1 MEVLRDPATCPRPE
15 QGTAVTIGAFD
26 GVHRGHRTVIRALQQ
41 RAAEEGL
48 RTAVVTFDRHPA
60 SVVRPESA
68 PLLLTDLDQK
78 LELLADCGVDY
89 TLVIRFDEERSQE
102 PAADFVE
109 QVLSA
114 CLNAKLV
121 AVGEDFH
128 FGHGRSGNVALLR
141 EMGAELGFEVIGH
154 ELVDAEGNPAD
165 GEPVSST
172 RIRKAL
178 RDGDLAAANE
188 MLGRPH
194 EVRGVVDHG
203 DKRARELGFRTANL
217 DVPTTTCLPGRR
229 HLRRLVRH
237 PRRRAPPHGDLAREA
252 PHVLRAGRRLAARG
266 PPHRL
271 RRRPLRPA
279 RPGAVRRA
287 PARRAQVRLGRGP
300 RRADGPRRRPVPHHP
315 HQPLTTPVAQ
325 FVTLLVTY

>member
-48 RTAVVTFDRHPA
+48 RTAVITFDRHPA
-60 SVVRPESA
+60 AVVRPESA

-102 PAADFVE
+102 PASEFVE
-109 QVLSA
+109 QVLSE
-114 CLNAKLV
+114 CLNTKLV

-154 ELVDAEGNPAD
+154 ELVDAEGNPAE
-165 GEPVSST
+165 GESVSST

-217 DVPTTTCLPGRR
+217 DVPTTTCLPADGIYAGWYVTPDG
-229 HLRRLVRH
+229 VRH
-237 PRRRAPPHGDLAREA
+237 PTAISLGKRPTFYERADASLLEAHLIDFDGDLYGQPARVQFVE
-252 PHVLRAGRRLAARG
+252 
-266 PPHRL
+266 RL
-271 RRRPLRPA
+271 RDELKFDSVEALIEQMA
-279 RPGAVRRA
+279 RDVDQSRTI
-287 PARRAQVRLGRGP
+287 LTGP
-300 RRADGPRRRPVPHHP
+300 
-315 HQPLTTPVAQ
+315 
-325 FVTLLVTY
+325 